1 MRHIL
6 RILRTLKDIKT
17 NFFVKRLVDRLTRQ
31 TLFPHR
37 LERLNLRLNHLAS
50 PHFALHQC
58 AFLIS
63 CRLITLRLELPHPAS
78 PHFALLCSTIVL
90 PCLTSSRLDV
100 PFCPVVCNLVSS
112 DIVSTDFGCIV
123 LGNVALPALSPC
135 NFVLIL
141 KKENQKA
148 KKYKCICCFCAFYM
162 LELAGCCTGY
172 VRSAYPGRC
181 HPVR

>member
-17 NFFVKRLVDRLTRQ
+17 NFFVKRLVDCLTRQ
-31 TLFPHR
+31 TLFPLR

-123 LGNVALPALSPC
+123 RGNVALPALSPC

-162 LELAGCCTGY
+162 LELTGCCTGY

>member
-6 RILRTLKDIKT
+6 RILRTLKDIKIIKT
-17 NFFVKRLVDRLTRQ
+17 KFFYFVKRLIDRLTRQ
-31 TLFPHR
+31 TLFPLR
-37 LERLNLRLNHLAS
+37 LERLTLRLNHLAS

-112 DIVSTDFGCIV
+112 DIISTDFGCIV
-123 LGNVALPALSPC
+123 RANPTLPALSPC

-148 KKYKCICCFCAFYM
+148 QKN
-162 LELAGCCTGY
+162 T
-172 VRSAYPGRC
+172 SAYVVFVLFIC
-181 HPVR
+181 

>member
-6 RILRTLKDIKT
+6 RILRTLKAIKIIKMK
-17 NFFVKRLVDRLTRQ
+17 FFYFVKRSVDRLTRQ
-31 TLFPHR
+31 TLFPLR
-37 LERLNLRLNHLAS
+37 LECLKRLNLRLNHLAS

-58 AFLIS
+58 AFLFS

-123 LGNVALPALSPC
+123 RGNPTLPALSPC

-148 KKYKCICCFCAFYM
+148 QKN
-162 LELAGCCTGY
+162 T
-172 VRSAYPGRC
+172 SAYVVFVLFIC
-181 HPVR
+181 

>member
-1 MRHIL
+1 MVLSRMRHIL
-6 RILRTLKDIKT
+6 RILRTLKDIKIIKT
-17 NFFVKRLVDRLTRQ
+17 KFFYFVKRLVDRLTRQ
-31 TLFPHR
+31 TLFPLR

-100 PFCPVVCNLVSS
+100 PFCPVVRNLVSS

-123 LGNVALPALSPC
+123 RGNPTLPALPR
-135 NFVLIL
+135 VIL
-141 KKENQKA
+141 
-148 KKYKCICCFCAFYM
+148 C
-162 LELAGCCTGY
+162 
-172 VRSAYPGRC
+172 
-181 HPVR
+181 